1 MTLAAQRLPKMDRI
15 LLTGFAPFGRERANP
30 SWTIAHELDGEVISG
45 LRVKTMRLPVNC
57 RRASR
62 EIAAAIAKLRP
73 RAVLGLGQAG
83 GRTALSIERVA
94 INLAS
99 HRAGELNSLEDGKA
113 IIRDGPDAYFSR
125 IPHTAILRA
134 LERQKIPASIS
145 LSAGAYACNAMM
157 YSALHALRDQPKI
170 PVGFIH
176 LPYDAGQAVKH
187 PTTASMSIEMM
198 TAAARTA
205 IREIARSTSKASPR
219 KSGAR
224 RARTT

>member
-1 MTLAAQRLPKMDRI
+1 MQRFPKMDRI
-15 LLTGFAPFGRERANP
+15 LLTGFAPFGRERTNP
-30 SWTIAHELDGEVISG
+30 SWTIARELDGEAIGAFS
-45 LRVKTMRLPVNC
+45 VKAVRLPVNC
-57 RRASR
+57 RGASR
-62 EIAAAIAKLRP
+62 EVIAAIAKLRP
-73 RAVLGLGQAG
+73 CAVLGLGQAG
-83 GRTALSIERVA
+83 GRTSLSIERVA

-99 HRAGELNSLEDGKA
+99 HRAGELNSREDGKP

-125 IPHTAILRA
+125 VPRAKILRA

-176 LPYDAGQAVKH
+176 LPYNGAQAVRH

-198 TAAARTA
+198 TSAVRTV
-205 IREIARSTSKASPR
+205 IREIARSTSKTSLR
-219 KSGAR
+219 KSGAQ
-224 RARTT
+224 RARPT

>member
-1 MTLAAQRLPKMDRI
+1 MQRFPKMDRI
-15 LLTGFAPFGRERANP
+15 LLTGFAPFGRERSNP
-30 SWTIAHELDGEVISG
+30 SWTIAHELDGEVVG
-45 LRVKTMRLPVNC
+45 GFRLKAIRLSVNC

-62 EIAAAIAKLRP
+62 EISAAIAKLRP

-83 GRTALSIERVA
+83 GRTSLSIERVA

-99 HRAGELNSLEDGKA
+99 HRAGELNSREDGRPV
-113 IIRDGPDAYFSR
+113 IRDGPDAYFTR
-125 IPHTAILRA
+125 IPYAKILRA

-170 PVGFIH
+170 PVGFVH

-187 PTTASMSIEMM
+187 PTTASMSIETMI
-198 TAAARTA
+198 AAVRTA
-205 IREIARSTSKASPR
+205 IREIARSTSKASPW
-219 KSGAR
+219 KSSAR